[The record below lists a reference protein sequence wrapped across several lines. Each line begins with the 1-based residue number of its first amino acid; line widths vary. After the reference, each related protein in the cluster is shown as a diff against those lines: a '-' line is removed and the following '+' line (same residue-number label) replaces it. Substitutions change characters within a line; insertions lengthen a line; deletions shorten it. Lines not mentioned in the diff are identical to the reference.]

1 MLEQK
6 DNIVE
11 IKVDAALIQQ
21 LVAIITPMGLS
32 PEALIQRLYEW
43 ISNPETRNEA
53 VAWILNSKEE

>member
-6 DNIVE
+6 DSIVE
-11 IKVDAALIQQ
+11 IEVDTALLQH
-21 LVAIITPMGLS
+21 VKEIITPMGLS

-53 VAWILNSKEE
+53 VAWILKSKEE